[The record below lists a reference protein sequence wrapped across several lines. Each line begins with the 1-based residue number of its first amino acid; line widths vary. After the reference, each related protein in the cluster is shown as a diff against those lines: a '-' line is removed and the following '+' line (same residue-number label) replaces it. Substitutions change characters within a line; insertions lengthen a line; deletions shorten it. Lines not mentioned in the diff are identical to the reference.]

1 MFPALLHRKFRP
13 YLDRFIPSLRP
24 SIQVKVNLL
33 DLDSVGQGWFSYLR
47 SMPPSIV
54 LLKDCPRTI
63 GPLYTGPLLLQFELP
78 DDIDPQNY
86 DEGEYGPILFL
97 LLHLRQSISDVGITL
112 SKATLTNCVRVRMN
126 TNHEETLFDED
137 LPAQSVDGD
146 DAPHTILR

>member
-1 MFPALLHRKFRP
+1 
-13 YLDRFIPSLRP
+13 
-24 SIQVKVNLL
+24 
-33 DLDSVGQGWFSYLR
+33 
-47 SMPPSIV
+47 MPPSIAI
-54 LLKDCPRTI
+54 LKDCPRSI

-97 LLHLRQSISDVGITL
+97 LLHLRQSISDVEITL
-112 SKATLTNCVRVRMN
+112 SKSTLTNCVRVRMN

-137 LPAQSVDGD
+137 LTAQSVDGD